1 MAIQIII
8 TSITI
13 KLVYASVTAKRIITS
28 ATNQNI
34 IAIITIQPVAIGAA
48 ISPYSDTRN
57 EVRAAALKDGVAF
70 VEVHVHAPMET
81 LLKRDTKGLY
91 AKALAGEVKHFTGV
105 DDPYEAPATPD
116 LSLDTST
123 LDTATCTTRILE
135 VLARYGVVP

>member
-1 MAIQIII
+1 MPPPIP
-8 TSITI
+8 
-13 KLVYASVTAKRIITS
+13 YASISQTDGALSAQPGDAVHAKAGVCSAGPLNTSTLVATKTALTS
-28 ATNQNI
+28 TFGRG
-34 IAIITIQPVAIGAA
+34 P
-48 ISPYSDTRN
+48 
-57 EVRAAALKDGVAF
+57 L

-81 LLKRDTKGLY
+81 LLERDTKGLY

>member
-1 MAIQIII
+1 TNIR
-8 TSITI
+8 
-13 KLVYASVTAKRIITS
+13 RIGMVGRML
-28 ATNQNI
+28 ARNG
-34 IAIITIQPVAIGAA
+34 VLAIGAA
-48 ISPYSDTRN
+48 ISPYADTRN

-123 LDTATCTTRILE
+123 LDMATCTTRILE